1 MEHPSM
7 GLGNN
12 NGSVAEWLYMRRIA
26 TPDKLVR
33 FQPEPLNNY
42 LNIMKT
48 KLISL
53 LGKKGHGKDLVADI
67 ILALHYEKYVEG
79 INGKVTEQT
88 FLSDYQGD
96 YGDMEMTE
104 YWEKKSW
111 AAKLKQIAAMLLGV
125 PVRLLD
131 DRKYKYTELP
141 EQWWLITDGIFVKSY
156 TPELWAKYQKL
167 KNHRLVKPTPRWFMQ
182 KLGTEAMRKIT
193 NPNIWINALFSD
205 YDPTDDPH
213 WIITDTRFPN
223 EFEAV
228 KDRGGIT
235 IKVERH
241 TTSQAWQKTFE
252 TYFTVV
258 DAKGWDKNNFNFS
271 WFEEKITQEEFV
283 SRVKNSTC
291 QFHKPFDEFLESI
304 NHESETAQDT
314 IKDSQLDYII
324 INDGSIQDLIDKMR
338 EMCIQ
343 FNII

>member
-88 FLSDYQGD
+88 FLSAYQGD

-131 DRKYKYTELP
+131 DRKYKYTELR
-141 EQWWLITDGIFVKSY
+141 Y
-156 TPELWAKYQKL
+156 
-167 KNHRLVKPTPRWFMQ
+167 
-182 KLGTEAMRKIT
+182 RKQR
-193 NPNIWINALFSD
+193 NG
-205 YDPTDDPH
+205 
-213 WIITDTRFPN
+213 
-223 EFEAV
+223 
-228 KDRGGIT
+228 K
-235 IKVERH
+235 
-241 TTSQAWQKTFE
+241 
-252 TYFTVV
+252 
-258 DAKGWDKNNFNFS
+258 
-271 WFEEKITQEEFV
+271 
-283 SRVKNSTC
+283 
-291 QFHKPFDEFLESI
+291 
-304 NHESETAQDT
+304 
-314 IKDSQLDYII
+314 
-324 INDGSIQDLIDKMR
+324 
-338 EMCIQ
+338 
-343 FNII
+343 